1 MNSVI
6 DLRSYVGASSTGLLV
21 MVDLQTRS
29 CEDLARDN
37 PQALTQMLD
46 NCRAA
51 IGHAREIGLPI
62 AFTRRSDGAVPGS
75 RAQPSPWIAGLE
87 PKRADMVF
95 EREQPSCY
103 GNPLFEDVVSRI
115 NGFAIAG
122 FCAEDSCLATVIDAF
137 HRGKQVTFLD
147 DASISRPRYGV
158 DAAAV
163 HAVAARAIEL
173 FADGTATRQ
182 WRLSTAQ
189 RPLKGHRY
197 G

>member
-1 MNSVI
+1 MSSVI
-6 DLRSYVGASSTGLLV
+6 NLRSYVGASSTGLLV

-37 PQALTQMLD
+37 PQLVARVLD
-46 NCRAA
+46 NCRVA
-51 IGHAREIGLPI
+51 IRHARAIGLPI
-62 AFTRRSDGAVPGS
+62 AFTRRCDAAAPGE
-75 RAQPSPWIAGLE
+75 RAPPSPWIAGFE

-115 NGFAIAG
+115 DGFAIAG
-122 FCAEDSCLATVIDAF
+122 FCAEDGCLATAIDAF

-173 FADGTATRQ
+173 FADASATRQ
-182 WRLSTAQ
+182 WLLATAQ